1 MVTSRKIR
9 IGIEML
15 SASVV
20 CFLAGLSFGNQSE
33 FSFPYALGF
42 LSLYAIVLWGTLRET
57 IEWYLEE
64 D

>member
-1 MVTSRKIR
+1 
-9 IGIEML
+9 ML

-20 CFLAGLSFGNQSE
+20 CFLAGLSFGYQTE

>member
-1 MVTSRKIR
+1 MGSSRKIR

-20 CFLAGLSFGNQSE
+20 CFLAGLSFGYNSE
-33 FSFPYALGF
+33 FSFFHALGF
-42 LSLYAIVLWGTLRET
+42 VSLYAIILWGTLRET
-57 IEWYLEE
+57 IEWYME

>member
-1 MVTSRKIR
+1 
-9 IGIEML
+9 ML
-15 SASVV
+15 TASVV

-42 LSLYAIVLWGTLRET
+42 LSLYAIILWGTLRET